1 MANRYKSA
9 PSLAQV
15 YEQGFN
21 KFESTVLDSLR
32 LLQET
37 ADAQD
42 RKNYQNKALKYET
55 VSKLFPE
62 IALKEEFVGWE
73 NSTEEGNDKFNAMM
87 GYAEDMYGSF
97 KAGQRFNPQS
107 GTLSIDADEA
117 MTFGVNRD
125 IEAITGNDFDTYNQ
139 WLFGQGSIA
148 RAQGWKGLVSKKFS
162 ELTSAEIGDLED
174 KALLKPGENWDELV
188 STQSGIQRLRDRFD
202 TFKSGFI
209 QAEGGDKFWT
219 ERELLDLR
227 RHHTEQKITDA
238 RLINAIPEYIE
249 AKNSVAA
256 WDTNNYL
263 ANLITME
270 SGDPDRH
277 GGYWWRDGNG
287 LDHTVD
293 TGNQNSNMNALE
305 QQANAVYT
313 ALNNDISDLSIISR
327 NDPTFM
333 TRLEGES
340 PAVFREVTKHLEAF
354 NTKTYYDRQ
363 INMSVINESNHKEQ
377 INNMVDVALL
387 AADGVTSA
395 IDEAFKSFEG
405 NTSAWRSAFVSD
417 EEFNNSPIMQNLLNK
432 VRMIEDKFTVQGNAQ
447 YNANVAAYL
456 QSLKDQRP
464 DVQYGI
470 DVMLEDML
478 GSRLQDAS
486 FSKYFS
492 PPTKAMFL
500 QSDEYISNPDRY
512 RLEDGFVID
521 AFTGQQL
528 MFKGGF

>member
-1 MANRYKSA
+1 
-9 PSLAQV
+9 
-15 YEQGFN
+15 
-21 KFESTVLDSLR
+21 
-32 LLQET
+32 
-37 ADAQD
+37 
-42 RKNYQNKALKYET
+42 
-55 VSKLFPE
+55 
-62 IALKEEFVGWE
+62 
-73 NSTEEGNDKFNAMM
+73 
-87 GYAEDMYGSF
+87 
-97 KAGQRFNPQS
+97 
-107 GTLSIDADEA
+107 
-117 MTFGVNRD
+117 
-125 IEAITGNDFDTYNQ
+125 
-139 WLFGQGSIA
+139 
-148 RAQGWKGLVSKKFS
+148 
-162 ELTSAEIGDLED
+162 
-174 KALLKPGENWDELV
+174 
-188 STQSGIQRLRDRFD
+188 
-202 TFKSGFI
+202 
-209 QAEGGDKFWT
+209 
-219 ERELLDLR
+219 
-227 RHHTEQKITDA
+227 
-238 RLINAIPEYIE
+238 
-249 AKNSVAA
+249 
-256 WDTNNYL
+256 
-263 ANLITME
+263 ME

-492 PPTKAMFL
+492 PL
-500 QSDEYISNPDRY
+500 QKLCS
-512 RLEDGFVID
+512 
-521 AFTGQQL
+521 
-528 MFKGGF
+528 FKVMNI